1 MNAKVL
7 DSDAIAAK
15 KNGSSATKTDGAGG
29 NELTIDQLALRSGMT
44 VRNIRAHQSRGLL
57 PAPNVKGRIGYYDE
71 RHVARLELIQQLQTG
86 GFNLTAIQRLVERAE
101 QTGDAIGNL
110 RSLVLTPFAHEQS
123 EVVTREELGGQLG
136 AEIDARL
143 IKKGIELGFV
153 LPLDGE
159 RYEVLSPTILRA
171 AVQCI
176 QLGVPLDMLMGVLK
190 AVNVHSRAI
199 ADAFTKMV
207 DEGIVRPVERD
218 GLPPES
224 FPVVM
229 AAIEA
234 LRPLAADVAM
244 AGFHVSMD
252 NAAEDAFGKILRR
265 ISKED
270 PRKPDEPAK
279 PQSGKVRGGVAGAA
293 KGAAGV
299 AKDAVTSASKATPR
313 SGGAKSDEKAGTKS
327 GQKGGA
333 KSKRS
338 TASGRRRGRIAPGR
352 K

>member
-1 MNAKVL
+1 MNAKV
-7 DSDAIAAK
+7 SDTDAVPAK
-15 KNGSSATKTDGAGG
+15 KNGSSATKNNGAGG

-110 RSLVLTPFAHEQS
+110 RNLVLTPFAHEQS
-123 EVVTREELGGQLG
+123 EVMTREELGGQLG

-153 LPLDGE
+153 MPLDGD

-252 NAAEDAFGKILRR
+252 SAAEDAFGKILRR

-270 PRKPDEPAK
+270 PRQPDESAK
-279 PQSGKVRGGVAGAA
+279 SESGKTRGGVAGAA
-293 KGAAGV
+293 KGAAGA
-299 AKDAVTSASKATPR
+299 AKDAVKSASKATPR
-313 SGGAKSDEKAGTKS
+313 SSAKSDEKAGTKG
-327 GQKGGA
+327 GQKTGA